1 MKYQVIVSDRAAQM
15 LERHIRF
22 LAQVSKDAARRTKN
36 EIFSE
41 IRALD
46 EMPLRWG
53 FFNEPYAPANRY
65 HKLPVAGRYLVLYQ
79 VRDNRVEVDYI
90 LDCREDYG
98 WLLN

>member
-36 EIFSE
+36 EIMSE
-41 IRALD
+41 IHAL
-46 EMPLRWG
+46 EHMPLRWS
-53 FFNEPYAPANRY
+53 FFDEPYIPACKY

-79 VRDNRVEVDYI
+79 VRDNQVEVD
-90 LDCREDYG
+90 
-98 WLLN
+98 

>member
-36 EIFSE
+36 EIMSE
-41 IRALD
+41 IRAL
-46 EMPLRWG
+46 EQMPLRWS
-53 FFNEPYAPANRY
+53 FFDEPYIPACKY

-79 VRDNRVEVDYI
+79 VRDNQVEVDYI
-90 LDCREDYG
+90 LDCREDYC
-98 WLLN
+98 WLIN

>member
-36 EIFSE
+36 EIMSE
-41 IRALD
+41 IRAL
-46 EMPLRWG
+46 EQMPLRWS
-53 FFNEPYAPANRY
+53 FFDEPYIPSCKY

-79 VRDNRVEVDYI
+79 VRDNQVEVDYI
-90 LDCREDYG
+90 LDCREDYC
-98 WLLN
+98 WLIN